1 MAASTRAVVMTLTS
15 GLALGLALVGNLA
28 STSGTVRADT
38 LLIESVDAA
47 QPTATE
53 RPKRGSS
60 MASVEARFGPP
71 ATSSSAVGQPPI
83 TRWDYADFTVY
94 FEYDHVL
101 HSVRR

>member
-1 MAASTRAVVMTLTS
+1 MAANTRALVIV
-15 GLALGLALVGNLA
+15 LAIAGSLLSPYPTAL
-28 STSGTVRADT
+28 ADT
-38 LLIESVDAA
+38 LLIEGVDAA
-47 QPTATE
+47 QPTSAE

-71 ATSSSAVGQPPI
+71 ASRSGAVGQPPI
-83 TRWDYADFTVY
+83 TRWDYTGFSVY

>member
-1 MAASTRAVVMTLTS
+1 MASSTRVL
-15 GLALGLALVGNLA
+15 GLGLALVA
-28 STSGTVRADT
+28 SVCSTGGTARADT
-38 LLIESVDAA
+38 LLIQNVDAE
-47 QPTATE
+47 QTTAAE

-71 ATSSSAVGQPPI
+71 ATRSSAVGQPPI
-83 TRWDYADFTVY
+83 TRWDYADFAVF